1 MQINNGGRKRKKD
14 IHDGKRI
21 QRVEYELLHCRPCI
35 GIDYIPTKI
44 RKLSGIRAKNLIDRF
59 TYLLEIID
67 KEDGWD
73 DQMRDQLTRF
83 TYKLETTDAEDGVG

>member
-1 MQINNGGRKRKKD
+1 M
-14 IHDGKRI
+14 
-21 QRVEYELLHCRPCI
+21 
-35 GIDYIPTKI
+35 
-44 RKLSGIRAKNLIDRF
+44 
-59 TYLLEIID
+59 LEIID